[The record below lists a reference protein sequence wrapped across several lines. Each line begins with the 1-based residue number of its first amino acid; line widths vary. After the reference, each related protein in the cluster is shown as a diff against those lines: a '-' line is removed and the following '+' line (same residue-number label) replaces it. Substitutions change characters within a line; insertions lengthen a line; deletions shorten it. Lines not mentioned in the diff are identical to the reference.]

1 MVIFFP
7 VFNKN
12 GRKLFVHV
20 TYNEQLHLTNITIT
34 LEYSHF
40 TNSLSS
46 GDLNTVQKNH

>member
-1 MVIFFP
+1 MVIFFFP

-34 LEYSHF
+34 LEYK
-40 TNSLSS
+40 LQVI
-46 GDLNTVQKNH
+46 LQTVFHLVI